1 MNAFPHEYA
10 IYGVTLQSNRP
21 LAGFAPPDGAAPRVT
36 LDFAG
41 APEGDPGAGQEPF
54 WDNGFET
61 LWHRQDGTWL
71 LRYVD
76 KRDGAF
82 WTIDFDAAG
91 TRLTI
96 RWTKD
101 SLLDDIPAVLQGPG
115 LAAALHLRGVPMLHA
130 SVLAID
136 DGAIALIG
144 APGAGKSTTA
154 AAFVAR
160 GFASMSDDLA
170 ALVLASRSTPPS
182 ASGASVSVQ
191 AGYPRLRAFADSA
204 DAAGL
209 GADDLPRVFTAE
221 ILGPKRYVELSADQG
236 TFQPHA
242 LPLRAIY
249 YLMPRII
256 GKREPAID
264 TLPTRQALPVLLQNL
279 YSTRFLDYARRV
291 PLIRTI
297 AGIAATVPVRAVQA
311 SDDLA
316 ALPRLVAAIAAD
328 VRQLDG

>member
-1 MNAFPHEYA
+1 MNDFPHQYA
-10 IYGVTLQSNRP
+10 VYGLTLQSNRP
-21 LAGFAPPDGAAPRVT
+21 LSGFGPVGGQAPLVT

-41 APEGDPGAGQEPF
+41 APAGDLPGEGEPF
-54 WDNGFET
+54 YENGFET
-61 LWHRQDGTWL
+61 LWHREDGTWL

-76 KRDGAF
+76 ERDAAF

-101 SLLDDIPAVLQGPG
+101 SLLDDIPTVLQGPG

-130 SVLAID
+130 SVLAVD

-170 ALVLASRSTPPS
+170 ALAID
-182 ASGASVSVQ
+182 GASVSVH
-191 AGYPRLRAFADSA
+191 AGYPRLRTFAESA
-204 DAAGL
+204 LAAGF
-209 GADDLPRVFTAE
+209 AAEDLPRVFAAE
-221 ILGPKRYVELSADQG
+221 VLGPKRYVELSVEDG

-249 YLMPRII
+249 YLMTRVI
-256 GKREPAID
+256 GKREPSIEP
-264 TLPTRQALPVLLQNL
+264 LSTRQALPVLLQNL
-279 YSTRFLDYARRV
+279 YSTRFLDHPRRV

-297 AGIAATVPVRAVQA
+297 AGLAATVPVLAVQA
-311 SDDLA
+311 SENLA
-316 ALPRLVAAIAAD
+316 ALPRLVDAIAEN
-328 VRQLDG
+328 VRQQHLG

>member
-1 MNAFPHEYA
+1 MTTFPYQYA
-10 IYGVTLQSNRP
+10 VYGLTLQSNRP
-21 LAGFAPPDGAAPRVT
+21 LAGFAPAGGDAPRVT

-41 APEGDPGAGQEPF
+41 EPIGPEEVDPF
-54 WDNGFET
+54 LSNGFET
-61 LWHRQDGTWL
+61 LWHRPDGTWL

-76 KRDGAF
+76 DRDGAF
-82 WTIDFDAAG
+82 WTIELDAAG

-130 SVLAID
+130 SVLAVG

-170 ALVLASRSTPPS
+170 ALAID
-182 ASGASVSVQ
+182 GGSVFVQ
-191 AGYPRLRAFADSA
+191 AGYPRLRTFAESA
-204 DAAGL
+204 HAAGL
-209 GADDLPRVFTAE
+209 AAGDLPRVFAEE
-221 ILGPKRYVELSADQG
+221 ILGPKRYVELSVDAG

-242 LPLRAIY
+242 LPLRAVY
-249 YLMPRII
+249 YLMTRII
-256 GKREPAID
+256 GKREPAIEP
-264 TLPTRQALPVLLQNL
+264 LPARQALPVLLQNL

-291 PLIRTI
+291 PLIRAI
-297 AGIAATVPVRAVQA
+297 AGVAASVPVRAVQA

-316 ALPRLVAAIAAD
+316 ALPRLVDAIASNA
-328 VRQLDG
+328 LG

>member
-1 MNAFPHEYA
+1 MTYEYA
-10 IYGVTLQSNRP
+10 VYGLMLQSNRP
-21 LAGFAPPDGAAPRVT
+21 LAGFAPVDGEAPRVT

-41 APEGDPGAGQEPF
+41 APIVDFDGEGEPF
-54 WDNGFET
+54 WNNGFET
-61 LWHRQDGTWL
+61 LWHRDDGTWL

-76 KRDGAF
+76 SRDGAF

-101 SLLDDIPAVLQGPG
+101 SLLEDIPAVLQGPG

-130 SVLAID
+130 SVIAID
-136 DGAIALIG
+136 ESAIALIG

-154 AAFVAR
+154 AAFVAN

-170 ALVLASRSTPPS
+170 ALVVD
-182 ASGASVSVQ
+182 GASVSVH
-191 AGYPRLRAFADSA
+191 AGYPRLRAFTDSA
-204 DAAGL
+204 QAAGL
-209 GADDLPRVFTAE
+209 EADDLPRVFADE
-221 ILGPKRYVELSADQG
+221 ILGPKRYFELSAEDG

-242 LPLRAIY
+242 LPLRGIY

-256 GKREPAID
+256 GRREPVVEA
-264 TLPTRQALPVLLQNL
+264 LPARQALPILLQNL
-279 YSTRFLDYARRV
+279 YSTRFLDHSRRV
-291 PLIRTI
+291 TLIRTI
-297 AGIAATVPVRAVQA
+297 ASVASTVPVCAVQA
-311 SDDLA
+311 SDDLE

-328 VRQLDG
+328 TRQVDG

>member
-1 MNAFPHEYA
+1 MNAFPYEYA
-10 IYGVTLQSNRP
+10 VYGLTLQANRP
-21 LAGFAPPDGAAPRVT
+21 LAGFASTDGDAPRVT

-41 APEGDPGAGQEPF
+41 APIGDPGGEGEPF
-54 WDNGFET
+54 WDNGFES

-76 KRDGAF
+76 QRDGAF

-130 SVLAID
+130 SVLAVD

-154 AAFVAR
+154 AAFVAH

-170 ALVLASRSTPPS
+170 ALNVD
-182 ASGASVSVQ
+182 GAAVSVH
-191 AGYPRLRAFADSA
+191 AGYPRLRAFIDSA
-204 DAAGL
+204 HAAGL
-209 GADDLPRVFTAE
+209 GADDLPRVFADE
-221 ILGPKRYVELSADQG
+221 ILGPKRYVELSAEQG

-249 YLMPRII
+249 YLLPRII
-256 GKREPAID
+256 GMREPAID
-264 TLPTRQALPVLLQNL
+264 VLPTRQALPVLLQNL
-279 YSTRFLDYARRV
+279 YSTRFLDHARRV
-291 PLIRTI
+291 PLIRAI

-316 ALPRLVAAIAAD
+316 ALPRLVAVIAADARQAVLAD
-328 VRQLDG
+328 VRQIDG

>member
-10 IYGVTLQSNRP
+10 IYGLTLQSNRP
-21 LAGFAPPDGAAPRVT
+21 LAGFAPADGAAPRVI

-41 APEGDPGAGQEPF
+41 APAADPGGGQEPF
-54 WDNGFET
+54 WDHGFET

-76 KRDGAF
+76 ERDGAF

-136 DGAIALIG
+136 DAAIALIG

-160 GFASMSDDLA
+160 GFRSMSDDLG
-170 ALVLASRSTPPS
+170 ALAVE
-182 ASGASVSVQ
+182 GASVSVQ

-209 GADDLPRVFTAE
+209 GADELPRVFAAE
-221 ILGPKRYVELSADQG
+221 ILGPKRYVELSADAG

-249 YLMPRII
+249 YLMQRVI

-264 TLPTRQALPVLLQNL
+264 ALSTRQALPVLLQNL
-279 YSTRFLDYARRV
+279 YSTRFLDHARRV
-291 PLIRTI
+291 PLIRAV
-297 AGIAATVPVRAVQA
+297 AGVAATVPVRAVQA
-311 SDDLA
+311 GDDLA

-328 VRQLDG
+328 ARQIHG

>member
-1 MNAFPHEYA
+1 MTDFPHHYA
-10 IYGVTLQSNRP
+10 AYGLTLQSNRP
-21 LAGFAPPDGAAPRVT
+21 LPGFGPVAGEAPLVT

-41 APEGDPGAGQEPF
+41 APRDDLGGEGEPF
-54 WDNGFET
+54 WGNGFET

-76 KRDGAF
+76 ERDGAF

-96 RWTKD
+96 RWSKD
-101 SLLDDIPAVLQGPG
+101 SLLDDIPSVLQGPG
-115 LAAALHLRGVPMLHA
+115 LAAALHLRGVPMLHS
-130 SVLAID
+130 SVLAVD

-170 ALVLASRSTPPS
+170 ALAIDGP
-182 ASGASVSVQ
+182 SVSVH
-191 AGYPRLRAFADSA
+191 AGYPRLRTFAESA
-204 DAAGL
+204 HAAGF
-209 GADDLPRVFTAE
+209 AAHDLPRVFAE
-221 ILGPKRYVELSADQG
+221 EVLGPKRYVELSVEDG

-249 YLMPRII
+249 YLMTRVI
-256 GKREPAID
+256 GRRQPAID
-264 TLPTRQALPVLLQNL
+264 PLSTRQVLPVLLQNL
-279 YSTRFLDYARRV
+279 YSTRFLDHPRRV
-291 PLIRTI
+291 PLIRAI

-311 SDDLA
+311 GDDLA
-316 ALPRLVAAIAAD
+316 ALPRLVDAIAAD
-328 VRQLDG
+328 VRQIDG